1 MRFFLR
7 FVLQSA
13 VQVPILLVLILS
25 DVAWLL
31 WVPSY
36 VLCLVGTEVCA
47 RDRERE
53 DIFGKKQGEVKKKK

>member
-1 MRFFLR
+1 MKSFLR
-7 FVLQSA
+7 FVLQTA
-13 VQVPILLVLILS
+13 VQVPILVLLILS
-25 DVAWLL
+25 GVAWFL